1 MILYRNHKSKI
12 DLVIKMV
19 RLENWYDLSAYF
31 QGFRDLSIFANRK
44 IKNKYPLLN
53 QIIDEYVEKIRK
65 LGDQMPVDYHIRQLR
80 DEVLAKK
87 SFEYADTQIY
97 TQEIH
102 LYNGSFYKLAW
113 SVFRAKQVIQ
123 RYQLGQ
129 INFFTEILAGAV
141 DRSTLNESYLA
152 TAVRNDAPVIVVYF
166 PMKPDNQIPFI
177 IIDGSHRVIGKHR
190 DGQEKIIGYC
200 LNHTQHLEALVSPVQ
215 SMIYKIHYN
224 CTLLSGYLLGKLSQT
239 EMEERLLEV

>member
-1 MILYRNHKSKI
+1 MIRQ
-12 DLVIKMV
+12 
-19 RLENWYDLSAYF
+19 ENWYDLTAYLQDF
-31 QGFRDLSIFANRK
+31 KDLSIFAAHK
-44 IKNKYPLLN
+44 IKNNYPLLN
-53 QIIDEYVEKIRK
+53 QTIDEYSEKIRD
-65 LGDQMPVDYHIRQLR
+65 LGCRTPIDSHIRQLR
-80 DEVLAKK
+80 DEVLSKR

-97 TQEIH
+97 TQEIK
-102 LYNGSFYKLAW
+102 LYNGSFYKLSW
-113 SVFRAKQVIQ
+113 SVLLAKETIQ
-123 RYQLGQ
+123 RYQLSP
-129 INFFTEILAGAV
+129 ISFFTEVLAGAV

-152 TAVRNDAPVIVVYF
+152 AAARNDAPVIVAYF

-177 IIDGSHRVIGKHR
+177 IIDGSYRVIGKHR